1 MKTENTTFEKV
12 NNWIRNSVTLK
23 LFMIVMIMLLLLIPT
38 EMIKSIISEREDL
51 RNQAIREVSSMWA
64 EEQLLNGPVLVIP
77 VLYEDDTD
85 NKKSQ
90 EIKYLKILP
99 EELQISG
106 TILPT
111 TLKRGIYEVIVYRS
125 VISVHGAF
133 DLNENFNLNDA
144 KKILDDQAFITF
156 GISDLRGIEDEIKLK
171 WQGQNLKVNPGS
183 ELTDL
188 ISSGVTVNIPD
199 ISINSVS
206 KYDFQIDL
214 NLQGSQN
221 ISFIPLGNITQVD
234 LESTWPSPSF
244 RGKFLPDQREI
255 NNDGFKAYWKILQ
268 LNRNFPQ
275 SWIGSSQSQN
285 ILDAAFGVNLIL
297 PVDDY
302 QKSMRSSKYAVMT
315 IALTFLIFFLVEI
328 LSKRK
333 IHPFQYGLVGLA
345 LSLFYILLVS
355 ISEQSNFNLAY
366 ILSSVII
373 IAMISLYSLS
383 VFKAIKLSSILLA
396 TLISIYG
403 FLFVTLQLAD
413 YALLLGS
420 IGLTVILGF
429 TMYFTRNINWYK
441 LNIENE

>member
-1 MKTENTTFEKV
+1 
-12 NNWIRNSVTLK
+12 
-23 LFMIVMIMLLLLIPT
+23 
-38 EMIKSIISEREDL
+38 MIKSIISEREDL

-199 ISINSVS
+199 IS
-206 KYDFQIDL
+206 
-214 NLQGSQN
+214 
-221 ISFIPLGNITQVD
+221 
-234 LESTWPSPSF
+234 
-244 RGKFLPDQREI
+244 
-255 NNDGFKAYWKILQ
+255 
-268 LNRNFPQ
+268 NRP
-275 SWIGSSQSQN
+275 
-285 ILDAAFGVNLIL
+285 
-297 PVDDY
+297 
-302 QKSMRSSKYAVMT
+302 
-315 IALTFLIFFLVEI
+315 
-328 LSKRK
+328 
-333 IHPFQYGLVGLA
+333 
-345 LSLFYILLVS
+345 
-355 ISEQSNFNLAY
+355 
-366 ILSSVII
+366 
-373 IAMISLYSLS
+373 
-383 VFKAIKLSSILLA
+383 
-396 TLISIYG
+396 
-403 FLFVTLQLAD
+403 
-413 YALLLGS
+413 
-420 IGLTVILGF
+420 
-429 TMYFTRNINWYK
+429 
-441 LNIENE
+441 